1 MKTWFITGASRGLG
15 LEIARA
21 ALEAGDRVVAT
32 ARRPEQV
39 EAGFAEAGLV
49 EAGLAGQADG
59 RLLALRLDVTDQA
72 SIDAA
77 VADASRRFG
86 RIDVLVNNAGYGQ
99 LGAFEQQSVADIDR
113 QFATNV
119 FGVFAVTRAVLPL
132 MRAQRSGLVFTVS
145 STGGLAGA
153 EGGSIYCATKHAL
166 EGWSES
172 LRIELAQF
180 GIRTTL
186 IEPGFFRTD
195 FLDPSSVSYGDIA
208 IPDYANYSAGVR
220 AHLDRI
226 NHRQAG
232 DPAKLGKAVV
242 TLVASDDPPVRFAA
256 SADAYDILIARAET
270 NRAEADRWR
279 ELSRSTAVTE

>member
-21 ALEAGDRVVAT
+21 ALRSGDQVVAT

-39 EAGFAEAGLV
+39 EE
-49 EAGLAGQADG
+49 GLAGDADG
-59 RLLALRLDVTDQA
+59 RLLALKLDVTDQA

-77 VADASRRFG
+77 VSGAAECFG

-99 LGAFEQQSVADIDR
+99 LGTFEQQSVADIDR

-119 FGVFAVTRAVLPL
+119 FGVFAVTRTVLPI
-132 MRAQRSGLVFTVS
+132 MRAQRSGHVLTVTS
-145 STGGLAGA
+145 IGGLVGSEAGT
-153 EGGSIYCATKHAL
+153 IYCATKFAL

-172 LRIELAQF
+172 LGLELAQF
-180 GIRTTL
+180 GIKATA

-195 FLDPSSVSYGDIA
+195 FLDASSAGYGDIA
-208 IPDYANYSAGVR
+208 IADYADYATNLR
-220 AHLDRI
+220 AHLDGL

-232 DPAKLGKAVV
+232 DAAKLGQAVV
-242 TLVASDDPPVRFAA
+242 ALAASDDPPVRF
-256 SADAYDILIARAET
+256 SVGSDAYDVIIGRAET
-270 NRAEADRWR
+270 NRREADKWR
-279 ELSRSTAVTE
+279 ELSISTDIVE

>member
-1 MKTWFITGASRGLG
+1 MKIWFITGASRGLG
-15 LEIARA
+15 CEIARA
-21 ALEAGDRVVAT
+21 ALESGDQVVAT
-32 ARRPEQV
+32 ARKPEQAEV
-39 EAGFAEAGLV
+39 E
-49 EAGLAGQADG
+49 LAGQAGG
-59 RLLALRLDVTDQA
+59 RLLTLKLDVTNQA

-77 VADASRRFG
+77 VDAASKRFG

-99 LGAFEQQSVADIDR
+99 LGAFEQQSLADIDR

-153 EGGSIYCATKHAL
+153 EGGSVYCATKHAL

-180 GIRTTL
+180 GIKTTL

-195 FLDPSSVSYGDIA
+195 FLDPSSVFYGDIA
-208 IPDYANYSAGVR
+208 ISDYANYSAGVR
-220 AHLDRI
+220 DYLDQM
-226 NHRQAG
+226 NHQQAG
-232 DPAKLGKAVV
+232 DPAKLGKALV
-242 TLVASDDPPVRFAA
+242 TLAASDDPPVRFAA
-256 SADAYDILIARAET
+256 SSDAYDILIDRAER
-270 NRAEADRWR
+270 NRAEADQWR
-279 ELSRSTAVTE
+279 ELSMSTAVAE

>member
-1 MKTWFITGASRGLG
+1 MQMKTWFITGASRGLG

-21 ALEAGDRVVAT
+21 ALEAGDQVVAT
-32 ARRPEQV
+32 ARKPEQV
-39 EAGFAEAGLV
+39 C
-49 EAGLAGQADG
+49 AGLATFGN
-59 RLLALRLDVTDQA
+59 RLLASRLDVTDEA
-72 SIDAA
+72 SVETAISAA
-77 VADASRRFG
+77 LERFG

-99 LGAFEQQSVADIDR
+99 LGAFEQQSVPAINR

-119 FGVFAVTRAVLPL
+119 FGVFAVTRAVLPQ
-132 MRAQRSGLVFTVS
+132 MRAQRSGHVLTVS

-180 GIRTTL
+180 GIKTTL

-208 IPDYANYSAGVR
+208 IADYANYSAGVR
-220 AHLDRI
+220 AHLDQI

-242 TLVASDDPPVRFAA
+242 TLVASDDPPERFAA
-256 SADAYDILIARAET
+256 SSDAYDILIDRALR
-270 NRAEADRWR
+270 NRTEADKWR
-279 ELSRSTAVTE
+279 ELSMSTAIPQHA

>member
-15 LEIARA
+15 LGIARA
-21 ALEAGDRVVAT
+21 ALEAGDQVVAT
-32 ARRPEQV
+32 ARKPEQV
-39 EAGFAEAGLV
+39 EAG
-49 EAGLAGQADG
+49 LAGTADG
-59 RLLALRLDVTDQA
+59 RLLALKLDVTDQA

-77 VADASRRFG
+77 VADASKRFG

-99 LGAFEQQSVADIDR
+99 LGAFEQQPVADIDR

-132 MRAQRSGLVFTVS
+132 MRAQRSGLVVTVS

-180 GIRTTL
+180 GIKTML

-195 FLDPSSVSYGDIA
+195 FLDPSSVSYGGIA
-208 IPDYANYSAGVR
+208 IPDYAGYSAGVR
-220 AHLDRI
+220 AYLDQM

-232 DPAKLGKAVV
+232 DPAKLGKAIV

-256 SADAYDILIARAET
+256 SADAYDILISRAER
-270 NRAEADRWR
+270 NRAEAEKWR
-279 ELSRSTAVTE
+279 ALSMSTAVTD